1 MTTTGQSINRGSYGI
16 NILLSY
22 SFLKAMTN
30 ITTNL
35 TGMVLYIITTARH
48 RETQDTR
55 LLHTEWITRW
65 VMGPQV
71 DLLLKIH
78 WIRGPC
84 LPSRVFMSEGLL
96 SQLSNFAAISGEQ
109 ITSQRMITMSTLYQT
124 SSLSSLKQQSADRQ
138 ITLTWECY
146 LDSEPTSCC
155 S

>member
-55 LLHTEWITRW
+55 LLHTE
-65 VMGPQV
+65 
-71 DLLLKIH
+71 
-78 WIRGPC
+78 
-84 LPSRVFMSEGLL
+84 
-96 SQLSNFAAISGEQ
+96 
-109 ITSQRMITMSTLYQT
+109 
-124 SSLSSLKQQSADRQ
+124 
-138 ITLTWECY
+138 
-146 LDSEPTSCC
+146 
-155 S
+155 